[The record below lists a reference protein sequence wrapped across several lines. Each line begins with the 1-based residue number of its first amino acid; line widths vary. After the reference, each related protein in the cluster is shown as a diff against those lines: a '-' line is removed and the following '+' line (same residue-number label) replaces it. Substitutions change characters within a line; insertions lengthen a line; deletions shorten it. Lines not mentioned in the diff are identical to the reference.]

1 MDLAEQNRE
10 AWNAASKG
18 ECDWS
23 IPVSADEIKLAR
35 EGDWSVRLTPKKR
48 VPHEWFPPLKGLEI
62 LCLASGGGQQ
72 VPLLAAAGA
81 KVTSL
86 DISDEQLSKDV
97 IVAKQHDLPVIT
109 IRGEMTDLSRFEAG
123 SFDLIFNPA
132 STLFIE
138 DVEPVWEACYRVL
151 RPGGILL
158 SGSMNP
164 SFFLFDHDEGLRQ
177 GILNVKFP
185 LPYSD
190 LTSLTDAQKA
200 AMRKTRKTIEFGHSL
215 EDLIGGQIRSGFQIA
230 GFYEDYWD
238 DSVTLLNLYS
248 PTSFATRAQ
257 KSSRG

>member
-23 IPVSADEIKLAR
+23 IPVSADEIKLAK
-35 EGDWSVRLTPKKR
+35 EGSWSVRLTPKKSM
-48 VPHEWFPPLKGLEI
+48 PHEWVPPLNGLEI

-72 VPLLAAAGA
+72 VPILAAAGA

-97 IVAKQHDLPVIT
+97 LVAKQHDLPVT
-109 IRGEMTDLSRFEAG
+109 AIRGEMTDLGRFKEG

-138 DVEPVWEACYRVL
+138 DVEPVWKACYRVL
-151 RPGGILL
+151 RPGGVLL

-164 SFFLFDHDEGLRQ
+164 SFFLFDHDEALSQ

-190 LTSLTDAQKA
+190 LTSLTDDQMA
-200 AMRKTRKTIEFGHSL
+200 AMRKSRKTIEFGHSL
-215 EDLIGGQIRSGFQIA
+215 DDLIGGQIRSGFQIA

-248 PTSFATRAQ
+248 PTLFATRAL
-257 KSSRG
+257 KPTC